1 MRIPG
6 AADIMNAIVLVA
18 VLSALNS
25 GLYVSSRILFR
36 LAERGDAPKSLL
48 KLTPHKV
55 PRLAVLLS
63 SVVGYVAIV
72 AAIVSPQ
79 GVFLFLVN
87 ASGAV
92 MLFVYL
98 ATALAQIRIRRRIE
112 RDSPRA
118 SDIEDVAVS
127 VAVVCGGGG
136 DCRRAGR
143 DGRRSRAA
151 PATDGESR
159 EPGGG
164 IGGLFAGGEASSAS
178 GTSASEDTATG
189 YRSQS
194 GQASAWRTPVMSSV
208 AIIGAGFIGLA
219 SAAWLMRDG
228 HRVTMFDPSGVGQGA
243 SFGNA
248 GTFAH
253 YACIPVN
260 NPSVFRDLPRFL
272 MSSDSPFRLR
282 WGYLPHLAPWLARF
296 MMSSLPRRYEASAG
310 ALAALLE
317 RAQDGY
323 APLLADAELAS
334 FVRLR
339 ECLYLYSNAA
349 SFDAA
354 RPALDLRKKLG
365 VAFDVLGGDDIR
377 ALEPALAPI
386 FARGVL
392 FTDSWHFSDP
402 QGFLQTLYERL
413 AAQGL
418 ELERSKVSAV
428 QPSADGATLT
438 VDGAARRFDHVVIA
452 TGARSAEFAGQC
464 GDTGA
469 ARYRARLSR
478 PLSRRVATDFAA
490 RRLGRTRLLHDADE
504 QTDFAWRERSNSPVS
519 AKRATVRCSTC

>member
-1 MRIPG
+1 
-6 AADIMNAIVLVA
+6 
-18 VLSALNS
+18 
-25 GLYVSSRILFR
+25 
-36 LAERGDAPKSLL
+36 
-48 KLTPHKV
+48 
-55 PRLAVLLS
+55 
-63 SVVGYVAIV
+63 
-72 AAIVSPQ
+72 
-79 GVFLFLVN
+79 
-87 ASGAV
+87 
-92 MLFVYL
+92 
-98 ATALAQIRIRRRIE
+98 
-112 RDSPRA
+112 
-118 SDIEDVAVS
+118 
-127 VAVVCGGGG
+127 
-136 DCRRAGR
+136 
-143 DGRRSRAA
+143 
-151 PATDGESR
+151 
-159 EPGGG
+159 
-164 IGGLFAGGEASSAS
+164 
-178 GTSASEDTATG
+178 
-189 YRSQS
+189 
-194 GQASAWRTPVMSSV
+194 MSSV

-228 HRVTMFDPSGVGQGA
+228 HRVTIFDPSGVGQGA

-272 MSSDSPFRLR
+272 MSNDSPFRLR

-317 RAQDGY
+317 RAQEGY
-323 APLLADAELAS
+323 APLLADAQLAS

-365 VAFDVLGGDDIR
+365 VAFDVLGADDIR

-418 ELERSKVSAV
+418 ALERSKVSAV
-428 QPSADGATLT
+428 QPSADGATLS
-438 VDGAARRFDHVVIA
+438 VDGIARRFDHVVVA

-464 GDTGA
+464 GDKVPLDTERGYHVRYPGASQLISRPVGWAERGFYMTPMTDGLRVAGTVELAGFGETRNRSLLDLLTFSSKRALPALGTPDSDWLGFRPTLPDGVPVLGHSSASERIVYAFGHQHLGLTLAGVSGRIVADLVARRTPPLDLTRYGA
-469 ARYRARLSR
+469 ARFR
-478 PLSRRVATDFAA
+478 
-490 RRLGRTRLLHDADE
+490 
-504 QTDFAWRERSNSPVS
+504 
-519 AKRATVRCSTC
+519 

>member
-1 MRIPG
+1 
-6 AADIMNAIVLVA
+6 
-18 VLSALNS
+18 
-25 GLYVSSRILFR
+25 
-36 LAERGDAPKSLL
+36 
-48 KLTPHKV
+48 
-55 PRLAVLLS
+55 
-63 SVVGYVAIV
+63 
-72 AAIVSPQ
+72 
-79 GVFLFLVN
+79 
-87 ASGAV
+87 
-92 MLFVYL
+92 
-98 ATALAQIRIRRRIE
+98 
-112 RDSPRA
+112 
-118 SDIEDVAVS
+118 
-127 VAVVCGGGG
+127 
-136 DCRRAGR
+136 
-143 DGRRSRAA
+143 
-151 PATDGESR
+151 
-159 EPGGG
+159 
-164 IGGLFAGGEASSAS
+164 
-178 GTSASEDTATG
+178 
-189 YRSQS
+189 
-194 GQASAWRTPVMSSV
+194 MSSV

-228 HRVTMFDPSGVGQGA
+228 HRVTIFDPSGVGQGA

-272 MSSDSPFRLR
+272 MSNDSPFRLR

-317 RAQDGY
+317 RAQEGY
-323 APLLADAELAS
+323 APLLADAQLAS

-365 VAFDVLGGDDIR
+365 VAFDVLGADDIR

-418 ELERSKVSAV
+418 ALERSKVSAV
-428 QPSADGATLT
+428 QPSADGATLS
-438 VDGAARRFDHVVIA
+438 VDGIARRFDHVVIA

-464 GDTGA
+464 GDKVPLDTERGYHVRYPGASQLISRPVGWAERGFYMTPMTDGLRVAGTVELAGFGETRNRSLLDLLTFSSKRALPALGTPDSDWLGFRPTLPDGVPVLGHSSASERIVYAFGHQHLGLTLAGVSGRIVADLVARRTPPLDLTRYGA
-469 ARYRARLSR
+469 ARFR
-478 PLSRRVATDFAA
+478 
-490 RRLGRTRLLHDADE
+490 
-504 QTDFAWRERSNSPVS
+504 
-519 AKRATVRCSTC
+519 

>member
-1 MRIPG
+1 
-6 AADIMNAIVLVA
+6 
-18 VLSALNS
+18 
-25 GLYVSSRILFR
+25 
-36 LAERGDAPKSLL
+36 
-48 KLTPHKV
+48 
-55 PRLAVLLS
+55 
-63 SVVGYVAIV
+63 
-72 AAIVSPQ
+72 
-79 GVFLFLVN
+79 
-87 ASGAV
+87 
-92 MLFVYL
+92 
-98 ATALAQIRIRRRIE
+98 
-112 RDSPRA
+112 
-118 SDIEDVAVS
+118 
-127 VAVVCGGGG
+127 
-136 DCRRAGR
+136 
-143 DGRRSRAA
+143 
-151 PATDGESR
+151 
-159 EPGGG
+159 
-164 IGGLFAGGEASSAS
+164 
-178 GTSASEDTATG
+178 
-189 YRSQS
+189 
-194 GQASAWRTPVMSSV
+194 MSSV

-228 HRVTMFDPSGVGQGA
+228 HRVTIFDPSGVGQGA

-272 MSSDSPFRLR
+272 MSNDSPFRLR

-317 RAQDGY
+317 RAQEGY
-323 APLLADAELAS
+323 APLLADAQLAS

-365 VAFDVLGGDDIR
+365 VAFDVLGADDIR

-418 ELERSKVSAV
+418 ALERSKVSAV
-428 QPSADGATLT
+428 QPSADSASLT
-438 VDGAARRFDHVVIA
+438 VDGTARRFDHVVIA

-464 GDTGA
+464 GDKVPLDTERGYHVRYPGASQLISRPVGWAERGFYMTPMTDGLRVAGTVELAGFGETRNRSLLDLLTFSSKRALPALGTPDSDWLGFRPTLPDGVPVLGHSSASERIVYAFGHQHLGLTLAGVSGRIVADLVARRTPPLDLTRYGA
-469 ARYRARLSR
+469 ARFR
-478 PLSRRVATDFAA
+478 
-490 RRLGRTRLLHDADE
+490 
-504 QTDFAWRERSNSPVS
+504 
-519 AKRATVRCSTC
+519 

>member
-1 MRIPG
+1 
-6 AADIMNAIVLVA
+6 
-18 VLSALNS
+18 
-25 GLYVSSRILFR
+25 
-36 LAERGDAPKSLL
+36 
-48 KLTPHKV
+48 
-55 PRLAVLLS
+55 
-63 SVVGYVAIV
+63 
-72 AAIVSPQ
+72 
-79 GVFLFLVN
+79 
-87 ASGAV
+87 
-92 MLFVYL
+92 
-98 ATALAQIRIRRRIE
+98 
-112 RDSPRA
+112 
-118 SDIEDVAVS
+118 
-127 VAVVCGGGG
+127 
-136 DCRRAGR
+136 
-143 DGRRSRAA
+143 
-151 PATDGESR
+151 
-159 EPGGG
+159 
-164 IGGLFAGGEASSAS
+164 
-178 GTSASEDTATG
+178 
-189 YRSQS
+189 
-194 GQASAWRTPVMSSV
+194 MSSV

-228 HRVTMFDPSGVGQGA
+228 HRVTIFDPSGVGQGA

-272 MSSDSPFRLR
+272 MSNDSPFRLR

-317 RAQDGY
+317 RAQEGY
-323 APLLADAELAS
+323 APLLADAQLAS

-365 VAFDVLGGDDIR
+365 VAFDVLGADDIR

-418 ELERSKVSAV
+418 ALERSKVSAV
-428 QPSADGATLT
+428 QPSADGATLS
-438 VDGAARRFDHVVIA
+438 VDGTARRFDHVVIA

-464 GDTGA
+464 GDKVPLDTERGYHVRYPGASQLISRPVGWAERGFYMTPMTDGLRVAGTVELAGFGETRNRSLLDLLTFSSKRALPALGTPDSDWLGFRPTLPDGVPVLGHSSASERIVYAFGHQHLGLTLAGVSGRIVADLVARRTPPLDLTRYGA
-469 ARYRARLSR
+469 ARFR
-478 PLSRRVATDFAA
+478 
-490 RRLGRTRLLHDADE
+490 
-504 QTDFAWRERSNSPVS
+504 
-519 AKRATVRCSTC
+519 